1 MRILCLLT
9 LCLWAGAV
17 AAQTTDASL
26 PKRHMVAAAHP
37 LAAQAGREMLRRG
50 GSAMDAA
57 VATQMVLA
65 LVEPQSSGIGGG
77 AVMLYFDK
85 ASGAV
90 HAFDGRETAPAAITP
105 DVFLDAEG
113 KPKYFFDAVTDG
125 RSVGVPGVV
134 RMLARAHEKHGRLP
148 WRDLFAPAIRLAEDG
163 FAVTARF
170 HESVRRDKYLARDP
184 TARAYFYAPDG
195 SAWPVGH
202 KLKNPALADTLRRLA
217 EDGADALHT
226 GPIAA
231 DIVAAAKARGG
242 ILSLADLAGYQAQ
255 ERGVLC
261 RPYRA
266 WRVCTMPPPTSGGIA
281 TLQILGILDSFDLAA
296 LAPGSAEAVHL
307 ISEASRLA
315 YADRARY
322 VADTDFID
330 VPISGLLDRGYL
342 RERAR
347 RIALDWSM
355 GRAEAGTPGTR
366 KGEALG
372 DGVSADLPSTSHF
385 SVVDGDGNAVAMTTT
400 VENRFG
406 SRIMVRGFLLN
417 NQLTDFSFLPEIDGR
432 PIANRAAPGKRPRSS
447 MSPTLVFDGDGR
459 LYLTVGSPGGSRI
472 ITYVV
477 QTLIAVLDWGL
488 DMQAAIVLPRHVNR
502 NGVTELE
509 DGTALADIA
518 EALRAKGQTVEL
530 RKIVS
535 GLHGIRV
542 TPAGLDGGADPR
554 REGVALGD

>member
-85 ASGAV
+85 ASGVV